1 MAALKADQ
9 LRGVIAVVIPMR
21 NEAANLPLLLADL
34 AMAPA
39 GLIGELL
46 VVDGG
51 SSDGSG
57 RLATLAGAALQHTGG
72 GRGAQLVAGVAATEA
87 PWLLLLHGDLRLPPR
102 WWEPVLAALG
112 QAEAAWYFR
121 LRVRESG
128 LALRLMEAAV
138 ELRSRWALTPYG
150 DQGLLLPRGLLEQA
164 GGLRPLPLME
174 DLDLVLRLRQ
184 QAPIRCLERE
194 VRVEGRRWRRLG
206 VWRTAWHNARLRR
219 AWRHGTEPGELAR
232 RYYQL

>member
-1 MAALKADQ
+1 MAQ
-9 LRGVIAVVIPMR
+9 LTAAAPPGGIAVVIPVR
-21 NEAANLPLLLADL
+21 NEAAHLPLLLADL
-34 AMAPA
+34 SLAPP
-39 GLIGELL
+39 GLISELL

-57 RLATLAGAALQHTGG
+57 RLARLAGAALRQAAG

-102 WWEPVLAALG
+102 WWESVRTALG

-121 LRVRESG
+121 LRVQEPG

-138 ELRSRWALTPYG
+138 ELRSRWACTPYG
-150 DQGLLLPRGLLEQA
+150 DQGLLLPRRLLERA

-174 DLDLVLRLRQ
+174 DLDLVLRLRRW
-184 QAPIRCLERE
+184 APVRCLGP
-194 VRVEGRRWRRLG
+194 VVWVEGRRWRRLG
-206 VWRTAWHNARLRR
+206 VWRTTWHNARLRR
-219 AWRHGTEPGELAR
+219 AWRHGTEAGELAR

>member
-1 MAALKADQ
+1 MAPLTADAPP
-9 LRGVIAVVIPMR
+9 GIAVVIPVR
-21 NEAANLPLLLADL
+21 NEAGHLPLLLADL
-34 AMAPA
+34 SLAPP
-39 GLIGELL
+39 GLISELL

-57 RLATLAGAALQHTGG
+57 RLARLAGAALRQAPG
-72 GRGAQLVAGVAATEA
+72 GRGAQLVAGVAATDA

-102 WWEPVLAALG
+102 WWEPVRAALG

-121 LRVRESG
+121 LQVPEPG

-138 ELRSRWALTPYG
+138 ELRSRWARTPYG
-150 DQGLLLPRGLLEQA
+150 DQGLLLPRRLLERA

-174 DLDLVLRLRQ
+174 DLDLVLRLRRR
-184 QAPIRCLERE
+184 APVRCLGPV

-206 VWRTAWHNARLRR
+206 VWRTTWHNARLRR
-219 AWRHGTEPGELAR
+219 AWRHGTEAGELAR